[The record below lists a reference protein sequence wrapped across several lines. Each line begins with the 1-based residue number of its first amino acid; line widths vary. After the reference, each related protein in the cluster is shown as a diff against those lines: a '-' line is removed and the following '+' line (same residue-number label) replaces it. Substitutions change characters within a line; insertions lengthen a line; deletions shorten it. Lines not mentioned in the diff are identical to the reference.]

1 MQSSPAASEAPPE
14 ILAGDEADRRRLAFY
29 KALGGIDHL
38 NKRVVDFPM
47 LRVLV
52 VLPMYGGSLPVGGYC
67 VDALK
72 EIGCQVDSF
81 EAPSFYSCFTALKE
95 LRVGNERLDSL
106 QGAFLQVLSQCILAK
121 VEAFA
126 PDLVLCLAQAPM
138 SRAALKRLRQD
149 GIPTAMWFVE
159 DFRLF
164 TYWRAFAPYYDIFAV
179 IQKEPFFSELAS
191 IGVPNALYLPLAALP
206 TMHRPLELSPAEQK
220 EFGAD
225 LSFMGA
231 GYPNRRKAFLQLAGQ
246 GLKIWGTE
254 WEEEPRL
261 APFVQRQGRRISS
274 EDCVRIYNATTINLN
289 LHSSVRTD
297 SLVSG
302 GDFVNPRTFELAA
315 CGAFQL
321 VDRRGLMPELFGDD
335 ELAMFDSMEEL
346 KEKISYYKNRP
357 EERKAMA
364 AKARTR
370 ALAEH
375 TYAIRMQRLLDFV
388 RERIPGFGR
397 RKPVAWPADMPEEM
411 KHSAARLMEDLGLGA
426 NASFDD
432 VITAIRA
439 KSGRLTDAESALL
452 FLDEWKKL
460 YCQ

>member
-1 MQSSPAASEAPPE
+1 
-14 ILAGDEADRRRLAFY
+14 
-29 KALGGIDHL
+29 
-38 NKRVVDFPM
+38 M

-52 VLPMYGGSLPVGGYC
+52 VLPMYGGSLPIGRYC
-67 VDALK
+67 LEGLK
-72 EIGCQVDSF
+72 EAGCLVDSF
-81 EAPSFYSCFTALKE
+81 EAPAFHPAFTALKD

-106 QGAFLQVLSQCILAK
+106 QNAFLQVMSQCILAK

-149 GIPTAMWFVE
+149 GVPTAMWFVE

-164 TYWRAFAPYYDIFAV
+164 TYWRAFAPYYDMFAV
-179 IQKEPFFSELAS
+179 IQKEPFFSELAA
-191 IGVPNALYLPLAALP
+191 IGVSNALYLPLAALP
-206 TMHRPLELSPAEQK
+206 FLHRPLELSPAEQK

-231 GYPNRRKAFLQLAGQ
+231 GYPNRRRAFLRLADQ

-261 APFVQRQGRRISS
+261 APFVQRQGSRISP
-274 EDCVRIYNATTINLN
+274 EDCVRIYNATAVNIN
-289 LHSSVRTD
+289 LHSSVRPD

-321 VDRRGLMPELFGDD
+321 VDRRSLMPELFGED
-335 ELAMFDSMEEL
+335 ELAVFDSMEEL
-346 KEKISYYKNRP
+346 TEKIGYYKSRP
-357 EERKAMA
+357 EARKSLAD
-364 AKARTR
+364 KARAR
-370 ALAEH
+370 VLADH
-375 TYAIRMQRLLDFV
+375 TYAGRMKTLLDFA

-397 RKPVAWPADMPEEM
+397 RKAVAWPADMPEDM
-411 KHSAARLMEDLGLGA
+411 KNSASRLMEDLELGA

-432 VITAIRA
+432 VVTAIRA
-439 KSGRLTDAESALL
+439 KSGRLSDAESALL

-460 YCQ
+460 YSPSQ

>member
-1 MQSSPAASEAPPE
+1 
-14 ILAGDEADRRRLAFY
+14 
-29 KALGGIDHL
+29 
-38 NKRVVDFPM
+38 M

-52 VLPMYGGSLPVGGYC
+52 VLPMYGGSLPIGRYC
-67 VDALK
+67 LEGLK
-72 EIGCQVDSF
+72 EAGCLVDSF
-81 EAPSFYSCFTALKE
+81 EAPAFHPAFTALKD

-106 QGAFLQVLSQCILAK
+106 QNAFLQVISQCILAK

-149 GIPTAMWFVE
+149 GVPTAMWFVE

-164 TYWRAFAPYYDIFAV
+164 TYWRAFAPYYDMFAV
-179 IQKEPFFSELAS
+179 IQKEPFFSELAA
-191 IGVPNALYLPLAALP
+191 IGVSNALYLPLAALP
-206 TMHRPLELSPAEQK
+206 SLHRPLELSPAEQK

-231 GYPNRRKAFLQLAGQ
+231 GYPNRRRAFLRLADQ

-261 APFVQRQGRRISS
+261 APFVQRQGSRISP
-274 EDCVRIYNATTINLN
+274 EDCVRIYNATAVNIN
-289 LHSSVRTD
+289 LHSSVRPD

-321 VDRRGLMPELFGDD
+321 VDRRSLMPELFGED
-335 ELAMFDSMEEL
+335 ELAVFDSMEEL
-346 KEKISYYKNRP
+346 TEKIGYYKSRP
-357 EERKAMA
+357 EERKAVA
-364 AKARTR
+364 ARGRARV
-370 ALAEH
+370 LADH
-375 TYAIRMQRLLDFV
+375 TYASRMKTLLEFA

-397 RKPVAWPADMPEEM
+397 RKAVAWPADMPEDM
-411 KHSAARLMEDLGLGA
+411 KNSASRLMEDLELGA

-432 VITAIRA
+432 VVTAIRA
-439 KSGRLTDAESALL
+439 KSGRLSDAESALL

-460 YCQ
+460 YSPSQ

>member
-1 MQSSPAASEAPPE
+1 
-14 ILAGDEADRRRLAFY
+14 
-29 KALGGIDHL
+29 
-38 NKRVVDFPM
+38 M

-52 VLPMYGGSLPVGGYC
+52 VLPMYGGSLPIGRYC
-67 VDALK
+67 LEGLK
-72 EIGCQVDSF
+72 EIGCLVDCF
-81 EAPSFYSCFTALKE
+81 EAPAFYPAFTALKE

-106 QGAFLQVLSQCILAK
+106 QGAFLQVLSQGILAK

-179 IQKEPFFSELAS
+179 IQKEPFLSELAA
-191 IGVPNALYLPLAALP
+191 IGAPNALYLPLAALP
-206 TMHRPLELSPAEQK
+206 SVHHPLELTPAEQK

-225 LSFMGA
+225 LSFIGA
-231 GYPNRRKAFLQLAGQ
+231 GYPNRRAAFLQLVGQ

-261 APFVQRQGRRISS
+261 APFVQRQGSRISS
-274 EDCVRIYNATTINLN
+274 EDCVRIYNATSVNLN
-289 LHSSVRTD
+289 LHSSVWAD

-321 VDRRGLMPELFGDD
+321 VDRRTLMPELFEED
-335 ELAMFDSMEEL
+335 ELAVFDTMEEL
-346 KEKISYYKNRP
+346 REKISCYKSRP
-357 EERKAMA
+357 EERQAMA
-364 AKARTR
+364 DKARAR
-370 ALAEH
+370 VLADH
-375 TYAIRMQRLLDFV
+375 TYAIRMQSLLDFV

-397 RKPVAWPADMPEEM
+397 RKSVAWPDNMPEDM
-411 KHSAARLMEDLGLGA
+411 KQSATRLMADLDLGA

-432 VITAIRA
+432 VISAIRG
-439 KSGRLTDAESALL
+439 KSGKLADVEAALL

-460 YCQ
+460 YGQ